1 MNRPIVIIGVL
12 FFVFGFV
19 TWLGSVLIPYL
30 HIACQLNTFS
40 SYLVAFSFYI
50 SYAVMAVPAAAVL
63 QRTGYKKGM
72 ALGLLIMA
80 AGATVFVPAALTR
93 SYFLFLSG
101 LFIQG
106 TGLALLQTAA
116 NPYVTILGPLES
128 AARRISIMGVC
139 NGIAGVIAPLIIGS
153 VALKDA
159 DTIRDSITHLPAAEK
174 TALLDTLAHRVI
186 GPYTIIAV
194 VIVLLASWV
203 FFSGLPE
210 LDTDPTTETP
220 IDSAD
225 PATVAATVAT
235 TRSAATEPAVTEPAP
250 IKPVAA
256 RSPATRSAPPTPKTS
271 IFHFPHLLLGVLTLF
286 LYVGVE
292 VIAVDTI
299 INYGTAQGIRL
310 ATAKN
315 FSSFTLSGM
324 LLGYLLGIL
333 LIPKYLSQTL
343 ALKISAG
350 LGLVFVFAAL
360 STNGLVSV
368 IFVALLGL
376 ANSLCW
382 PSIWPLALNGLG
394 KFTAI
399 GSSLL
404 IVAIGGGALLPLLYG
419 WLAELSTPQ
428 HAYWVVV
435 PSYLC
440 IAWYAISGHK
450 AGLANG
456 CVSASA

>member
-1 MNRPIVIIGVL
+1 MQAFNRPIVIIGVL

-40 SYLVAFSFYI
+40 SYLVAFAFYI

-63 QRTGYKKGM
+63 RRTGYKKGM

-80 AGATVFVPAALTR
+80 AGATVFIPAALTR
-93 SYFLFLSG
+93 SYLLFLFG

-106 TGLALLQTAA
+106 TGLAILQTAA

-153 VALKDA
+153 IALKDA
-159 DTIRDSITHLPAAEK
+159 DAIRGKVAHLPAAEK

-186 GPYTIIAV
+186 GPYAIIAA
-194 VIVLLASWV
+194 VIVLLAAWV

-210 LDTDPTTETP
+210 LDTDPTAEMG
-220 IDSAD
+220 DNS
-225 PATVAATVAT
+225 VAATKT
-235 TRSAATEPAVTEPAP
+235 DAAT
-250 IKPVAA
+250 KQ
-256 RSPATRSAPPTPKTS
+256 RTS
-271 IFHFPHLLLGVLTLF
+271 IFQYPHLLFGVLTLF

-299 INYGTAQGIRL
+299 INYGASQGIRL
-310 ATAKN
+310 STASN

-324 LLGYLLGIL
+324 LLGYLIGIL

-350 LGLVFVFAAL
+350 LGLVFVLAAL
-360 STNGLVSV
+360 STSGLASV
-368 IFVALLGL
+368 IFIAFLGL

-382 PSIWPLALNGLG
+382 PSIWPLAINGLG

-419 WLAELSTPQ
+419 WLAEVSTPQ
-428 HAYWVVV
+428 HAYWVVI
-435 PSYLC
+435 PSYLS
-440 IAWYAISGHK
+440 IAWYAIAGHK

-456 CVSASA
+456 CVSTNA